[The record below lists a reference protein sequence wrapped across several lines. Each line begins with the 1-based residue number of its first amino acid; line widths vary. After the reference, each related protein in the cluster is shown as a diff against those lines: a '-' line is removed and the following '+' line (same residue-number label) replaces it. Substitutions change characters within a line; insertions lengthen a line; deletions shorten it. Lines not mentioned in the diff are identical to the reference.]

1 MKLGFFLGDVQQ
13 IGKHGELSLDRN
25 GAKRTQQCG
34 YIFGGVLRLQSVVKI
49 VASRLLQF
57 FRLAAMSQIDLAT
70 ACIHGWVPRHGVGWD
85 CYRLSA
91 ERECVLEL

>member
-13 IGKHGELSLDRN
+13 VGKHGELSLDRD

-34 YIFGGVLRLQSVVKI
+34 YIFGGVLRLQSVVEI
-49 VASRLLQF
+49 VALRLLQF

-70 ACIHGWVPRHGVGWD
+70 ACIHGWYPGMAVSWHY
-85 CYRLSA
+85 YRLSA
-91 ERECVLEL
+91 ARECVLEL